1 MSAAFWG
8 VPGQVRQSLCEIKEV
23 VTRSLGCSH
32 SVRAG
37 WTSGNTR
44 GKRAY
49 QSRITHRQPRR
60 VLLLLALLHPGCTSR
75 APALIG
81 TGHLPW
87 TLAQGPLVPA
97 AVLLEDAL

>member
-1 MSAAFWG
+1 MSATFWG
-8 VPGQVRQSLCEIKEV
+8 IPGQVRQSLCDIKEV
-23 VTRSLGCSH
+23 VTWPLGCSH

-37 WTSGNTR
+37 WTLGNNEGSGPA
-44 GKRAY
+44 RAE
-49 QSRITHRQPRR
+49 SPHRQPRR
-60 VLLLLALLHPGCTSR
+60 APLLLALLHPGAISR

-81 TGHLPW
+81 TGHLPR